1 MQMFKI
7 KKLIINDEKENI
19 ESLKFGKTELA
30 IVEAKI
36 SDY

>member
-1 MQMFKI
+1 MQMLKI
-7 KKLIINDEKENI
+7 EKLIINDEKENI
-19 ESLKFGKTELA
+19 ESLKFGKAKLS